1 MDQQTVL
8 FSNKSL
14 MAMIIPLFLEQLQI
28 MLVGMADTL
37 VVSYAGEAAVSGVHW

>member
-14 MAMIIPLFLEQLQI
+14 MAMILGEFWIASRIIGPAQIFLAVGSQQI
-28 MLVGMADTL
+28 AFHRVPDG
-37 VVSYAGEAAVSGVHW
+37 